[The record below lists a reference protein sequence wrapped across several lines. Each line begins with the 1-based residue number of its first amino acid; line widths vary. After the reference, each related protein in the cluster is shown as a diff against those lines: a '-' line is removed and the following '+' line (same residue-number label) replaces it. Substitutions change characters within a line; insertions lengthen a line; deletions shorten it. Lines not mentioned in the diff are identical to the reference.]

1 MMAKNMLDWF
11 TILSFYEAS
20 GHRMDGETLLTMKR
34 RAVDRMKFLGKFIDG
49 NKHQWPYRLFEKM
62 YRNFMKMQEEHQ
74 AKGEWLDSWRIEL
87 NPDHR
92 TEGVCFHLVG
102 CPIARHAKAHGY
114 EELLPYLCK
123 TDHFLAEVMH
133 ARLIRTQTEAL
144 GGDCCDYWYVGDKS
158 PALAPYKD
166 LKQI

>member
-1 MMAKNMLDWF
+1 MTGKINFA
-11 TILSFYEAS
+11 TI
-20 GHRMDGETLLTMKR
+20 
-34 RAVDRMKFLGKFIDG
+34 
-49 NKHQWPYRLFEKM
+49 Q
-62 YRNFMKMQEEHQ
+62 
-74 AKGEWLDSWRIEL
+74 IE
-87 NPDHR
+87 R
-92 TEGVCFHLVG
+92 V
-102 CPIARHAKAHGY
+102 

-133 ARLIRTQTEAL
+133 ARPIRTQTEAL